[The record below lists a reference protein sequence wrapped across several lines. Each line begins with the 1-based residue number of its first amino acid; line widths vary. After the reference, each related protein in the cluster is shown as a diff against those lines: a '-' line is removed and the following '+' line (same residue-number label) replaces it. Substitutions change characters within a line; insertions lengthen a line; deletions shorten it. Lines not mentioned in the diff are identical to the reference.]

1 MATKKLYIRT
11 FGCQMNV
18 HDSEQLEEL
27 LKNSGYARTESAREA
42 DLIIV
47 NTCSIRDKAEQ
58 KVYSQL
64 GRYRHLKK
72 AKPGLQIG
80 VCGCVAQQQGERLL
94 EKAPFVDLVI
104 GTHNLDRLPEC
115 IGRARLAGR
124 PVVETGFRETVPSI
138 GIPTLPANG
147 SVSAYVTIMQ
157 GCDNYCAFCVV
168 PYLRGREESREFEDV
183 LAEVRALAA
192 HGVKEVTL
200 LGQNVNSYGKS
211 FGGGHTFAELLRAI
225 GGIPGIERIRFTTSH
240 PKDLSDDII
249 ACFRDVKALCESIH
263 LPVQSGSDAVL
274 ARMNRRY
281 TSADYLDRVRK
292 LREASPEIA
301 ISSDIIVG
309 FPGETEQDYQKTLD
323 LMEKVRFDTLYSFQY
338 SERPGTAAAG
348 LDGKVSPG
356 EKRRRLI
363 ELQALQD
370 RHTQEKNDRLVG
382 RTVEVLVEGTSRNTA
397 RDATGRTRSNKIV
410 NFAGDKDLIGKT
422 VRVRIVKAFLH
433 SLRGEMPGVEGG
445 FRRCS
450 SR

>member
-1 MATKKLYIRT
+1 LATKKLFIRT

-18 HDSEQLEEL
+18 HDSEQLTEL
-27 LKNSGYARTESAREA
+27 LNGSGYERTDIAREA

-72 AKPGLQIG
+72 ARPGLMLG
-80 VCGCVAQQQGERLL
+80 VCGCVAQQQGERLIENIPCL
-94 EKAPFVDLVI
+94 DLVF
-104 GTHNLDRLPEC
+104 GTHNIHRLPEF
-115 IGRARLAGR
+115 IARVERTGR
-124 PVVETGFRETVPSI
+124 PVVETGFHETVPSI
-138 GIPTLPANG
+138 GILAPPEKGA
-147 SVSAYVTIMQ
+147 VSAFVTIMQ

-168 PYLRGREESREFEDV
+168 PYLRGREESRRFHDI
-183 LAEVRALAA
+183 LAEVKALAA
-192 HGVKEVTL
+192 RGVKEVTL

-211 FGGGHTFAELLRAI
+211 PGNGHSFSELLRAI
-225 GGIPGIERIRFTTSH
+225 GQTEGIERIRFTTSH

-281 TSADYLDRVRK
+281 TSDGYIDRVCK
-292 LREASPEIA
+292 LREACPDIA

-323 LMEKVRFDTLYSFQY
+323 LMEKVRFDTLFSFQY
-338 SERPGTAAAG
+338 SERAGTAAVG
-348 LDGKVSPG
+348 LDGKVHPD

-370 RHTQEKNDRLVG
+370 RHTREKNDKLVG
-382 RTVEVLVEGTSRNTA
+382 KTVEVLVEGTSRNTS
-397 RDATGRTRSNKIV
+397 RDVMGRTRTNKIV
-410 NFAGDKDLIGKT
+410 NFAGGNDLVGKT
-422 VRVRIVKAFLH
+422 VRVRIVGAFLH
-433 SLRGEMPGVEGG
+433 SLRGEMLD
-445 FRRCS
+445 
-450 SR
+450 

>member
-18 HDSEQLEEL
+18 HDSEQLTEI
-27 LKNSGYARTESAREA
+27 LKGDGYERTDSAKDA

-72 AKPGLQIG
+72 SKPHLQIG
-80 VCGCVAQQQGERLL
+80 VCGCVAQQHGERLL
-94 EKAPFVDLVI
+94 EKAPFLDLVI

-115 IGRARLAGR
+115 IARARQTGR
-124 PVVETGFRETVPSI
+124 PVVETAFRETVPSI
-138 GIPTLPANG
+138 GIPTLPAEG
-147 SVSAYVTIMQ
+147 SVSAFVTIMQ

-168 PYLRGREESREFEDV
+168 PYLRGREESRNFEDI

-192 HGVKEVTL
+192 HGVREVTL

-211 FGGGHTFAELLRAI
+211 PGGGRSFAELLRAV
-225 GGIPGIERIRFTTSH
+225 GDVEGIERIRFTTSH
-240 PKDLSDDII
+240 PKDLTDDII
-249 ACFRDVKALCESIH
+249 ACFRDVKPLCESIH

-281 TSADYLDRVRK
+281 TRADYLDRVRK

-323 LMEKVRFDTLYSFQY
+323 LMEKVRFDNLFSFQY

-370 RHTQEKNDRLVG
+370 RHAQEKNDRLVG
-382 RTVEVLVEGTSRNTA
+382 RTVEVLVDGTSRNAA
-397 RDATGRTRSNKIV
+397 RDVTGRTRSNKIV
-410 NFAGDKDLIGKT
+410 NFTGARDLVGKT
-422 VRVRIVKAFLH
+422 VQVRIVKAFLH
-433 SLRGEMPGVEGG
+433 SLRGEMPA
-445 FRRCS
+445 
-450 SR
+450 

>member
-18 HDSEQLEEL
+18 HDSEQLTEIL
-27 LKNSGYARTESAREA
+27 RGDGYERTDSAKDA

-72 AKPGLQIG
+72 SRPGLQIG

-94 EKAPFVDLVI
+94 AKAPFLDLVI
-104 GTHNLDRLPEC
+104 GTHNIHRLPELA
-115 IGRARLAGR
+115 GRARRTGL
-124 PVVETGFRETVPSI
+124 PVVATRFCETVPSI
-138 GIPTLPANG
+138 GVLALPPKG
-147 SVSAYVTIMQ
+147 SVSAFVTIMQ

-168 PYLRGREESREFEDV
+168 PYLRGREESRNFEDI

-192 HGVKEVTL
+192 HGVREVTL
-200 LGQNVNSYGKS
+200 LGQNVNAYGKS
-211 FGGGHTFAELLRAI
+211 PGGGRSFAELLRAV
-225 GGIPGIERIRFTTSH
+225 GDVEGIERIRFTTSH
-240 PKDLSDDII
+240 PKDLTDDII
-249 ACFRDVKALCESIH
+249 ACFRDVNSLCESIH

-281 TSADYLDRVRK
+281 TRADYLDRVRK

-323 LMEKVRFDTLYSFQY
+323 LMEKVRFDTLFSFQY

-370 RHTQEKNDRLVG
+370 RHAQEKNDRLVG
-382 RTVEVLVEGTSRNTA
+382 RTVEVLVDGTSRNAA
-397 RDATGRTRSNKIV
+397 RDVTGRTRSNKIV
-410 NFAGDKDLIGKT
+410 NFTGARDLVGKT
-422 VRVRIVKAFLH
+422 VQVRIVKAFLH
-433 SLRGEMPGVEGG
+433 SLRGEMPA
-445 FRRCS
+445 
-450 SR
+450 

>member
-18 HDSEQLEEL
+18 HDSEQLTEIL
-27 LKNSGYARTESAREA
+27 RGDGYERTDSAKDA

-72 AKPGLQIG
+72 SRPGLQIG

-94 EKAPFVDLVI
+94 AKAPFLDLVI
-104 GTHNLDRLPEC
+104 GTHNIHRLPELA
-115 IGRARLAGR
+115 GRARRTGL
-124 PVVETGFRETVPSI
+124 PVVATGFCETVPSI
-138 GIPTLPANG
+138 GVLALPPKG
-147 SVSAYVTIMQ
+147 SVSAFVTIMQ

-168 PYLRGREESREFEDV
+168 PYLRGREESRNFEDI

-192 HGVKEVTL
+192 HGVREVTL
-200 LGQNVNSYGKS
+200 LGQNVNAYGKS
-211 FGGGHTFAELLRAI
+211 PGGGRSFAELLRAV
-225 GGIPGIERIRFTTSH
+225 GDVEGIERIRFTTSH
-240 PKDLSDDII
+240 PKDLTDDII
-249 ACFRDVKALCESIH
+249 ACFRDVNSLCESIH

-281 TSADYLDRVRK
+281 TRADYLDRVRK

-323 LMEKVRFDTLYSFQY
+323 LMEKVRFDTLFSFQY

-370 RHTQEKNDRLVG
+370 RHAQEKNDRLVG
-382 RTVEVLVEGTSRNTA
+382 RTVEVLVDGTSRNAA
-397 RDATGRTRSNKIV
+397 RDVTGRTRSNKIV
-410 NFAGDKDLIGKT
+410 NFTGARDLVGKT
-422 VRVRIVKAFLH
+422 VQVRIVKAFLH
-433 SLRGEMPGVEGG
+433 SLRGEMPA
-445 FRRCS
+445 
-450 SR
+450 

>member
-1 MATKKLYIRT
+1 
-11 FGCQMNV
+11 MNV

-27 LKNSGYARTESAREA
+27 LKGSGYARTESAKEA

-72 AKPGLQIG
+72 SHPHLQIG

-94 EKAPFVDLVI
+94 EKAPFLDLVI

-115 IGRARLAGR
+115 IGLARKTGR
-124 PVVETGFRETVPSI
+124 PVVRTGFREAVPSI
-138 GIPTLPANG
+138 GIPTLPAKG
-147 SVSAYVTIMQ
+147 SVSAFVTIMQ

-168 PYLRGREESREFEDV
+168 PYLRGREESRRIEEI
-183 LAEVRALAA
+183 LAEVKALAA

-211 FGGGHTFAELLRAI
+211 PVGGHTFAELLRAI
-225 GGIPGIERIRFTTSH
+225 GGVPGVERVRFTTSH
-240 PKDLSDDII
+240 PKDLTDDII
-249 ACFRDVKALCESIH
+249 DCFRDVKNLCESIH

-309 FPGETEQDYQKTLD
+309 FPGEAEQDYQKTLD
-323 LMEKVRFDTLYSFQY
+323 LMEKVRFDTLFSFQY
-338 SERPGTAAAG
+338 SERPGTAAVG
-348 LDGKVSPG
+348 LDAKVSPG

-370 RHTQEKNDRLVG
+370 RHTQEKHDSLVG
-382 RTVEVLVEGTSRNTA
+382 RTAEVLVDGTSRNTPC
-397 RDATGRTRSNKIV
+397 DLSGRTRSNKIV
-410 NFAGDKDLIGKT
+410 NFAGGRDLIGKT
-422 VRVRIVKAFLH
+422 VRVRIVEAFLH
-433 SLRGEMPGVEGG
+433 SLRGEMLG
-445 FRRCS
+445 
-450 SR
+450 

>member
-1 MATKKLYIRT
+1 MATKKLFIRT

-27 LKNSGYARTESAREA
+27 LKGPGYARTESAKDA

-72 AKPGLQIG
+72 SNPHLQIG

-94 EKAPFVDLVI
+94 EKAPFLDLVI

-115 IGRARLAGR
+115 IARARQTGR
-124 PVVETGFRETVPSI
+124 PVVETGFRKAVPSI
-138 GIPTLPANG
+138 GIPTFPAKH
-147 SVSAYVTIMQ
+147 SVSAFVTIMQ

-168 PYLRGREESREFEDV
+168 PYLRGREESRKFEDI
-183 LAEVRALAA
+183 LAEVKALAA

-200 LGQNVNSYGKS
+200 LGQNVNSYGIS
-211 FGGGHTFAELLRAI
+211 PGGGRSFAELLRAI
-225 GGIPGIERIRFTTSH
+225 GGIGGIERVRFTTSH
-240 PKDLSDDII
+240 PKDLSDDIV
-249 ACFRDVKALCESIH
+249 ACFRDVKTLCESIH

-309 FPGETEQDYQKTLD
+309 FPGEAEQDYQKTLD
-323 LMEKVRFDTLYSFQY
+323 LMEKVRFDTLFSFQY
-338 SERPGTAAAG
+338 SERPGTAAVG
-348 LDGKVSPG
+348 LDGKVSPE

-370 RHTQEKNDRLVG
+370 RHTQEKHDRLVG
-382 RTVEVLVEGTSRNTA
+382 RTVEVLVDGKSRNTP
-397 RDATGRTRSNKIV
+397 RDVTGRTRSNKIV
-410 NFAGDKDLIGKT
+410 NFAGGGELIGKT
-422 VRVRIVKAFLH
+422 VRVRIVEAFLH
-433 SLRGEMPGVEGG
+433 SLRGEMLG
-445 FRRCS
+445 
-450 SR
+450 

>member
-1 MATKKLYIRT
+1 MATKKLFIRT

-27 LKNSGYARTESAREA
+27 LKGSGYARTESAKEA

-72 AKPGLQIG
+72 SHPHLQIG

-94 EKAPFVDLVI
+94 EKAPFLDLVI

-115 IGRARLAGR
+115 IGLARKTGR
-124 PVVETGFRETVPSI
+124 PVVRTGFREAVPSI
-138 GIPTLPANG
+138 GIPTLPAKG
-147 SVSAYVTIMQ
+147 SVSAFVTIMQ

-168 PYLRGREESREFEDV
+168 PYLRGREESRRIEEI
-183 LAEVRALAA
+183 LAEVKALAA

-211 FGGGHTFAELLRAI
+211 PVGGHTFAELLRAI
-225 GGIPGIERIRFTTSH
+225 GGVPGVERVRFTTSH
-240 PKDLSDDII
+240 PKDLTDDII
-249 ACFRDVKALCESIH
+249 DCFRDVKNLCESIH

-309 FPGETEQDYQKTLD
+309 FPGEAEQDYQKTLD
-323 LMEKVRFDTLYSFQY
+323 LMEKVRFDTLFSFQY
-338 SERPGTAAAG
+338 SERPGTAAVG
-348 LDGKVSPG
+348 LDAKVSPG

-370 RHTQEKNDRLVG
+370 RHTQEKHDSLVG
-382 RTVEVLVEGTSRNTA
+382 RTAEVLVDGTSRNTPC
-397 RDATGRTRSNKIV
+397 DLSGRTRSNKIV
-410 NFAGDKDLIGKT
+410 NFAGGRDLIGKT
-422 VRVRIVKAFLH
+422 VRVRIVEAFLH
-433 SLRGEMPGVEGG
+433 SLRGEMLG
-445 FRRCS
+445 
-450 SR
+450 